1 MKWIKTKTG
10 VGYVVKAKV
19 GDIQENTREVRNRR
33 MRKELVGCYQDVA
46 VKNRL
51 LVKFGYVHKKEISSS
66 LLVFLISKEEVEMDE
81 PL

>member
-1 MKWIKTKTG
+1 
-10 VGYVVKAKV
+10 
-19 GDIQENTREVRNRR
+19 
-33 MRKELVGCYQDVA
+33 MRKELVGCFQDVA